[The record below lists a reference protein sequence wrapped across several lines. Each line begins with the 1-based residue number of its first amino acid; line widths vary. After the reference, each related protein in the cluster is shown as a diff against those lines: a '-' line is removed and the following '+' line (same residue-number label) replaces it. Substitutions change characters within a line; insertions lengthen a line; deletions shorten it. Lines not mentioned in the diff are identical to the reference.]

1 MKITKI
7 KIIGKKALKYYTIFS
22 AILVTIFILLSFT
35 TAPFWMY
42 YYLGI
47 SANRLQKEPDYI
59 VVLGGGGMPSES
71 GLMRTYFANKSA
83 EKYPNAKLIIALPG
97 DTLDTCSAVFMMKQ
111 ELVKRGVSSNRI
123 SFETKGTNTRS
134 QALAVSKMISQ
145 EKNVLII
152 SSPEH
157 MYRSVKAFIKV
168 GLKNTG
174 GEPAFEK
181 AIEANLYFDDDKLG
195 GNNTIPDIGNNT
207 QLRYQFWNHMKY
219 QIIVYREYFAITYYK
234 LRAWI

>member
-1 MKITKI
+1 MNFNKIKNISKIT
-7 KIIGKKALKYYTIFS
+7 LKYYLIFS
-22 AILVTIFILLSFT
+22 SIFFTIFIFLSFT

-42 YYLGI
+42 YYLGV
-47 SANRLQKEPDYI
+47 SANKLKHKPDYI
-59 VVLGGGGMPSES
+59 VVLGGGGMPSET
-71 GLMRTYFANKSA
+71 GLMRTYYAKSTSA
-83 EKYPNAKLIIALPG
+83 KHPNAKIIIALPG
-97 DTLDTCSAVFMMKQ
+97 DSTDTTSAVFLMKK
-111 ELVKRGVSSNRI
+111 ELIERGISANKI
-123 SFETKGTNTRS
+123 SFETNGTNTRS
-134 QALAVSKMISQ
+134 QALEIAKTLSSD
-145 EKNVLII
+145 KNILII

-157 MYRSVKAFIKV
+157 MYRSVKTFIKA

-181 AIEANLYFDDDKLG
+181 AIETNLNFNDDDLG
-195 GNNTIPDIGNNT
+195 GNSAIPNVGNNT

>member
-1 MKITKI
+1 MNFNKI
-7 KIIGKKALKYYTIFS
+7 KNISKIVLKYYLIFS
-22 AILVTIFILLSFT
+22 SIFFTIFIFLSFT

-42 YYLGI
+42 YYLGV
-47 SANRLQKEPDYI
+47 SANKLKQSPDYI
-59 VVLGGGGMPSES
+59 VVLGGGGMPSET
-71 GLMRTYFANKSA
+71 GLMRTFYAKSA
-83 EKYPNAKLIIALPG
+83 SVKYPKAKIIIALPG
-97 DTLDTCSAVFMMKQ
+97 DSIDTTSAVFLMKK
-111 ELVKRGVSSNRI
+111 ELVERGISANKI

-134 QALAVSKMISQ
+134 QALEIAKILSSD
-145 EKNVLII
+145 KNILII

-157 MYRSVKAFIKV
+157 MYRSVKTFVKA

-181 AIEANLYFDDDKLG
+181 AIEANLDFNDDELG
-195 GNNTIPDIGNNT
+195 GNSVVPNVGNNT